1 MILSLFLAGIIS
13 AFAEK
18 DPSYCKR
25 YGFDSQ
31 VLDCST
37 CQIVKDTLENDE
49 IFDICSECCSNFT
62 VVCHFSFNVSF
73 LIHEFSPLL
82 QRLFLNTTTTESPLM
97 FLPSIYPFLFLLLY
111 LQLYTFITEDA
122 PKFKRLKLR
131 VCALHF
137 QLSLCLF

>member
-1 MILSLFLAGIIS
+1 MIISLFLVSIIS

-49 IFDICSECCSNFT
+49 VFDICSECCSNFT
-62 VVCHFSFNVSF
+62 VVCRFSFS
-73 LIHEFSPLL
+73 
-82 QRLFLNTTTTESPLM
+82 
-97 FLPSIYPFLFLLLY
+97 
-111 LQLYTFITEDA
+111 D
-122 PKFKRLKLR
+122 
-131 VCALHF
+131 
-137 QLSLCLF
+137 